1 MRHGLRVGAALAV
14 LLLAPILPRTNG
26 PQDLAAQ
33 ARSAGWTSADARVLP
48 APSLI
53 VHGGGLRRTDLM
65 GEGTDPLLG
74 VGVRLPLGTAIRLEP
89 SLRYTRFTAEPAL
102 QDPDADPDVSLLLLD
117 FQVQVHLPLDRV
129 GPWLGVGAG
138 GAMDLRG
145 GDRGDAKLVM
155 STFTASAGVSLA
167 VLDRLDV
174 LTEGRLRTLD
184 GFDARAFDL
193 SLGLAWEM

>member
-14 LLLAPILPRTNG
+14 LLLTPLLPRTSG
-26 PQDLAAQ
+26 PGDLAAQ
-33 ARSAGWTSADARVLP
+33 ARPAGWTGADDPVLP
-48 APSLI
+48 APSLT
-53 VHGGGLRRTDLM
+53 VFGGGLRRTDLL
-65 GEGTDPLLG
+65 GEGTDPLIG
-74 VGVRLPLGTAIRLEP
+74 AGVRLPLSTMLRLEP
-89 SLRYTRFTAEPAL
+89 SFRYTRFTAEPDL
-102 QDPDADPDVSLLLLD
+102 QDPDADPEVSLLLLD
-117 FQVQVHLPLDRV
+117 FQVQVQLPLDRIR
-129 GPWLGVGAG
+129 PWLGAGAG

-145 GDRGDAKLVM
+145 GDRGDAKLIM
-155 STFTASAGVSLA
+155 STYTASAGVSLA